1 MQLNQAGIDTGRGRT
16 AEARLIYEQTI
27 ASNADNPEVLWH
39 AHAGLAGLCLAAGDW
54 EKASQSFEA
63 VIRIVE
69 QSRSELNGPDNKIT
83 FLSRLILLYQD
94 YVDALMDHNLPIRAV
109 EVADSSRAQMLAQG
123 LPRKGKLETGA
134 RGADELRKLARRSGS
149 TWLSFWIAPRR
160 SFLWVVTPDEIRTFV
175 LPPESEIAGAV
186 ERYRGFI
193 EGSMRDPMQTESEAG
208 RWLYTE
214 LIGKAQSL
222 LPAGS
227 RVVIVPD
234 GPLHQLNFETL
245 PVYGHKPRYWL
256 EDALIAVAPSFGIC
270 IHQTARDAGA
280 PQSALIIGDPDSPG
294 REFPKLQYAG
304 AEISKLR
311 QRLTGMST
319 TIISGAQARPDAYA
333 AAQPGRYSMIH
344 IAAHGEANRR
354 SPLDSALILSPGDR
368 GFKLY
373 ARDVMQVPLRAD
385 LVTISACRSSGART
399 YAGEG
404 PVGLARA
411 FLQAG
416 AGSVIAGLW
425 DLPDQSTSEMMDRM
439 YQQIA
444 AGVAPEESLRQAKLS
459 SLHATYSKPY
469 YWGPFQYYTRRPV
482 AEPTGAVGR

>member
-1 MQLNQAGIDTGRGRT
+1 M
-16 AEARLIYEQTI
+16 
-27 ASNADNPEVLWH
+27 
-39 AHAGLAGLCLAAGDW
+39 
-54 EKASQSFEA
+54 
-63 VIRIVE
+63 E

-83 FLSRLILLYQD
+83 FLSRLMLFYQD
-94 YVDALMDHNLPIRAV
+94 YVDALMDRNLPVRAL
-109 EVADSSRAQMLAQG
+109 EVADSSRAHMLAEG
-123 LPRKGKLETGA
+123 LPRKGKLEAGA
-134 RGADELRKLARRSGS
+134 RGAEELKALARRSGS
-149 TWLSFWIAPRR
+149 TWLSYWVAPRR
-160 SFLWVVTPDEIRTFV
+160 SFLWVVTPEEIRTFV
-175 LPPESEIAGAV
+175 LPPEPEIAGAV

-208 RWLYTE
+208 RWLYAE
-214 LIGKAQSL
+214 LVGKAQSL
-222 LPAGS
+222 LPGGS
-227 RVVIVPD
+227 HVIIVPD

-270 IHQTARDAGA
+270 IHQSAREAAA
-280 PQSALIIGDPDSPG
+280 PQSTLIIGNPDSPG
-294 REFPKLQYAG
+294 PEFPKLQYAG
-304 AEISKLR
+304 AEISKLH

-319 TIISGAQARPDAYA
+319 TIIAGAEAKPDAYA
-333 AAQPGRYSMIH
+333 AAQPGRFSMIH

-373 ARDVMQVPLRAD
+373 ARDVMRVPLRAD

-404 PVGLARA
+404 LVGLARA

-444 AGVAPEESLRQAKLS
+444 AGMVPEESLRQAKLS
-459 SLHATYSKPY
+459 FLHATYSKPY

-482 AEPTGAVGR
+482 AER